1 MVRLVPE
8 SPEFVTESER
18 EVWDLLRRKGNPE
31 WTLSNH
37 RNLWMGLGAVT

>member
-18 EVWDLLRRKGNPE
+18 EVWDLLRRKETPSGPC
-31 WTLSNH
+31 
-37 RNLWMGLGAVT
+37 